1 MTFSSLLA
9 ISHLRVGDDVRERGR
24 RKWTLP
30 GVVEKLGKDCHLL
43 QLYAVLRRFSLVAK
57 LTLMQTVMFN
67 YLLLARVHVLH
78 LREGVRADGPVE
90 EVLEPLPQ
98 HVRDRRAAL
107 AELLQRRDHV
117 EHEPRAAHLDVAF
130 LQRGHL
136 SQALR

>member
-1 MTFSSLLA
+1 
-9 ISHLRVGDDVRERGR
+9 
-24 RKWTLP
+24 
-30 GVVEKLGKDCHLL
+30 
-43 QLYAVLRRFSLVAK
+43 
-57 LTLMQTVMFN
+57 MFN
-67 YLLLARVHVLH
+67 YLLLARIHVLH

-117 EHEPRAAHLDVAF
+117 QHQSRAAHLDVAV

-136 SQALR
+136 SKALRVTWNWGNDISDLVTQTFTHVAQFLPAALWRPV